1 MQSGGGGPARMRY
14 GQILDTSDKSAP
26 LFHHPT
32 TRKTHTWP
40 RKGGDRRKCQTNT
53 ASPAEPGVSRII
65 CAAGRKVR
73 RFCAEHDPETRTGF
87 QKNMLEQRDEIVFRS
102 NLIGT

>member
-1 MQSGGGGPARMRY
+1 MGKYLTRRANQRHSFIIAQSVKRTPGRAMAATAVNVKL
-14 GQILDTSDKSAP
+14 ILP
-26 LFHHPT
+26 
-32 TRKTHTWP
+32 P
-40 RKGGDRRKCQTNT
+40 RQSR
-53 ASPAEPGVSRII
+53 GVSRII

>member
-1 MQSGGGGPARMRY
+1 MQSSRRAPARMRY
-14 GQILDTSDKSAP
+14 GQILDTSGKSAA
-26 LFHHPT
+26 LLHHRT
-32 TRKTHTWP
+32 IRQTHTWP
-40 RKGGDRRKCQTNT
+40 RNGGDRRKCQTNT

-87 QKNMLEQRDEIVFRS
+87 PQNMLEQRDEIVFRS